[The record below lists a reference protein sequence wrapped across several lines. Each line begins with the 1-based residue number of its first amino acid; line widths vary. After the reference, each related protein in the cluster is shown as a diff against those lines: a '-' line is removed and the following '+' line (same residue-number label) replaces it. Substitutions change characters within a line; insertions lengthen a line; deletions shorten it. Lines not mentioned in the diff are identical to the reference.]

1 MECEEI
7 KKMLAMNHEMLMV
20 LEHFQLAKLDYAKN
34 IKIYTSIPQANV
46 QIYIERLYSVGLIE
60 KYSGSS
66 VKRTQAKLKKT
77 NEVHKHHL

>member
-1 MECEEI
+1 MENLDPFDI
-7 KKMLAMNHEMLMV
+7 A
-20 LEHFQLAKLDYAKN
+20 LEQLNKAAKVDYAKN

-46 QIYIERLYSVGLIE
+46 QIYIETLYSVGLIE
-60 KYSGSS
+60 KYMGSS